1 MKTHVV
7 PVGFDY
13 DRLIAPLVRD
23 KVDVD
28 RAILLEGDRG
38 SADVARRL
46 REDFASL
53 FDAETRTV
61 ELDDVYDYDALYALA
76 YGVLRDE
83 LDEGNVV
90 RINVSAMPRTVSFAF
105 TNAAQQVVVE
115 YEGEKGEKTGE
126 ESRNEDGDVDANED
140 DTARNSILAYYTAPE
155 RYLETE
161 LAEEIDR
168 AVRLMRRLK
177 DEGLTDDVERELDE
191 RYSHAN
197 QLLRE
202 FNERGTTA
210 GAREFDGSH
219 LIEMPITP
227 PSDLKE
233 FERTLLRTLADEG
246 VVGSVSE
253 LAERVA
259 ERAGRENTDSFR
271 SKVIYDVR
279 SLREK
284 GYVEQSERGRS
295 HETRLSHLGRLWVR
309 AHVGNAGAKKGGD
322 G

>member
-28 RAILLEGDRG
+28 RAVLLEGDRG
-38 SADVARRL
+38 SAEVARRL
-46 REDFASL
+46 REDFESL
-53 FDAETRTV
+53 FDAETVT
-61 ELDDVYDYDALYALA
+61 EEIDDVYDYDALFALA
-76 YGVLRDE
+76 YGVLSDE

-115 YEGEKGEKTGE
+115 YEGEKGEREGE
-126 ESRNEDGDVDANED
+126 EMD
-140 DTARNSILAYYTAPE
+140 DEETEGENAARSSILAYYTAPE

-161 LAEEIDR
+161 LADEVEEV
-168 AVRLMRRLK
+168 VRLMRRLK
-177 DEGLTDDVERELDE
+177 DEGLTESVERSLDE
-191 RYSHAN
+191 RYSRAN

-233 FERTLLRTLADEG
+233 FERTLLRVLADEG

-284 GYVEQSERGRS
+284 GYVEQAKRGRS

-309 AHVGNAGAKKGGD
+309 AHGGKTETEAETKKGGD
-322 G
+322 V

>member
-13 DRLIAPLVRD
+13 DRLVAPLVRD
-23 KVDVD
+23 QVDVD
-28 RAILLEGDRG
+28 RAVLIEGARG
-38 SADVARRL
+38 SADVARKL

-61 ELDDVYDYDALYALA
+61 GIDDVYDYDAIFALA

-83 LDEGNVV
+83 LDDDNEV

-105 TNAAQQVVVE
+105 TNAAQHVVVE
-115 YEGEKGEKTGE
+115 DE
-126 ESRNEDGDVDANED
+126 E
-140 DTARNSILAYYTAPE
+140 ARGRVLAYYTAPE

-161 LAEEIDR
+161 LADEMDEV
-168 AVRLMRRLK
+168 VRLMRRLK
-177 DEGLTDDVERELDE
+177 DEGLTDAAERELDE
-191 RYSHAN
+191 RYSRAN
-197 QLLRE
+197 ELLRE
-202 FNERGTTA
+202 FNERGTTV

-219 LIEMPITP
+219 VIEMPITP
-227 PSDLKE
+227 PADLKE
-233 FERTLLRTLADEG
+233 FERTLLRALDDEG
-246 VVGSVSE
+246 VVESMSE
-253 LAERVA
+253 LAEVVA
-259 ERAGRENTDSFR
+259 ERTGRENTDSFR

-284 GYVEQSERGRS
+284 GYVEQSESGKS

-309 AHVGNAGAKKGGD
+309 AHDCGED
-322 G
+322 DT

>member
-28 RAILLEGDRG
+28 RAVLLEGDRG
-38 SADVARRL
+38 SAEVARRL
-46 REDFASL
+46 REDFESL
-53 FDAETRTV
+53 FDAETVT
-61 ELDDVYDYDALYALA
+61 EEIDDVYDYDALYALA
-76 YGVLRDE
+76 YGVLSDE

-115 YEGEKGEKTGE
+115 YEGEKGEREGE
-126 ESRNEDGDVDANED
+126 EMEDKTDDEDGA
-140 DTARNSILAYYTAPE
+140 ARSSILAYYTAPE

-161 LAEEIDR
+161 LADEVEEV
-168 AVRLMRRLK
+168 VRLMRRLK
-177 DEGLTDDVERELDE
+177 DEGLTESVERALDE
-191 RYSHAN
+191 RYSRAN
-197 QLLRE
+197 ELLRE

-233 FERTLLRTLADEG
+233 FERTLLRVLADEG

-284 GYVEQSERGRS
+284 GYVEQAKRGRS

-309 AHVGNAGAKKGGD
+309 AHGGKAETETETKKGED
-322 G
+322 V

>member
-28 RAILLEGDRG
+28 RAVLLEGDRG
-38 SADVARRL
+38 SAEVARRL
-46 REDFASL
+46 REDFESL
-53 FDAETRTV
+53 FDAETVT
-61 ELDDVYDYDALYALA
+61 EEIDDVYDYDALFALA
-76 YGVLRDE
+76 YGVLSDE

-115 YEGEKGEKTGE
+115 YEGGKGEREGE
-126 ESRNEDGDVDANED
+126 EMDDEETDGENAP
-140 DTARNSILAYYTAPE
+140 RSSILAYYTAPE

-161 LAEEIDR
+161 LADEVEEV
-168 AVRLMRRLK
+168 VRLMRRLK
-177 DEGLTDDVERELDE
+177 DEGLTESVERALDE
-191 RYSHAN
+191 RYSRAN

-259 ERAGRENTDSFR
+259 ERAERENTDSFR

-284 GYVEQSERGRS
+284 GYVEQAKRGRS

-309 AHVGNAGAKKGGD
+309 AHGAKTDTKKGED

>member
-13 DRLIAPLVRD
+13 DRLVAPLVRD

-28 RAILLEGDRG
+28 RAVLLEGERG
-38 SADVARRL
+38 SSDVARRL

-61 ELDDVYDYDALYALA
+61 EIDDVYDYDALFALA
-76 YGVLRDE
+76 HGVLSDE
-83 LDEGNVV
+83 LDEGNEV

-105 TNAAQQVVVE
+105 TNAAQHVVVE
-115 YEGEKGEKTGE
+115 YEGDGEGEDENESEGKGE
-126 ESRNEDGDVDANED
+126 A
-140 DTARNSILAYYTAPE
+140 ARGSVLAYYTAPQ

-161 LAEEIDR
+161 LAEEVDR
-168 AVRLMRRLK
+168 TVRLMRRLK
-177 DEGLTDDVERELDE
+177 NEGLTESVERALDE

-197 QLLRE
+197 ELLRE

-219 LIEMPITP
+219 VIEIPITP

-259 ERAGRENTDSFR
+259 ERTGRENTDSFR
-271 SKVIYDVR
+271 SKVIYDAR

-284 GYVEQSERGRS
+284 GYVEQAERGRS

-309 AHVGNAGAKKGGD
+309 AHEGGVS
-322 G
+322 

>member
-28 RAILLEGDRG
+28 RAVLLEGNRG
-38 SADVARRL
+38 SSDVARRL
-46 REDFASL
+46 REDFESL

-61 ELDDVYDYDALYALA
+61 EIDDVYDHDAVFALA
-76 YGVLRDE
+76 YGVLSDE
-83 LDEGNVV
+83 LDEGNEV

-105 TNAAQQVVVE
+105 TSAAQHVVVE
-115 YEGEKGEKTGE
+115 YEGESGE
-126 ESRNEDGDVDANED
+126 ESGGTRDN
-140 DTARNSILAYYTAPE
+140 ILAYYTAPE

-161 LAEEIDR
+161 LADEIER

-177 DEGLTDDVERELDE
+177 DEGLTDDVERALDE

-197 QLLRE
+197 ELLRE

-219 LIEMPITP
+219 VIEIPITP
-227 PSDLKE
+227 PSNLKE

-259 ERAGRENTDSFR
+259 ERTGRDNTDSFR
-271 SKVIYDVR
+271 SKVIYDAR

-309 AHVGNAGAKKGGD
+309 AHGGD
-322 G
+322 AEIPEED

>member
-28 RAILLEGDRG
+28 RAVLLEGDRG
-38 SADVARRL
+38 SAEVARRL

-53 FDAETRTV
+53 FDAETVTA
-61 ELDDVYDYDALYALA
+61 EIDDVYDYDALFALA
-76 YGVLRDE
+76 YGVLSDE

-115 YEGEKGEKTGE
+115 YEGEGGEKTD
-126 ESRNEDGDVDANED
+126 ESTEGGGAPRS
-140 DTARNSILAYYTAPE
+140 SILAYYTAPE

-161 LAEEIDR
+161 LADEIDR

-177 DEGLTDDVERELDE
+177 DEGLTDDVERALDE

-202 FNERGTTA
+202 FKERGTTA
-210 GAREFDGSH
+210 GAREFNGSH
-219 LIEMPITP
+219 LIEIPITP

-233 FERTLLRTLADEG
+233 FERTLLRVLADEG

-259 ERAGRENTDSFR
+259 ERTGRDNTDSFR

-279 SLREK
+279 SLRDK

-295 HETRLSHLGRLWVR
+295 HETRLSHLGRIWVR
-309 AHVGNAGAKKGGD
+309 AHDAEPDATEEDVG
-322 G
+322 

>member
-13 DRLIAPLVRD
+13 DRLVAPLVRD

-28 RAILLEGDRG
+28 RAVLLEGDRG
-38 SADVARRL
+38 SSDVARRL

-76 YGVLRDE
+76 YGVLSDE

-115 YEGEKGEKTGE
+115 YEGEKGEKPE
-126 ESRNEDGDVDANED
+126 ETRDADGDGDATDGD
-140 DTARNSILAYYTAPE
+140 DAARNSILAYYTAPE

-161 LAEEIDR
+161 LADEVEEG
-168 AVRLMRRLK
+168 VRLMRRLK
-177 DEGLTDDVERELDE
+177 DEGLTDGVERKLDE
-191 RYSHAN
+191 RYSRAN
-197 QLLRE
+197 ELLRE

-233 FERTLLRTLADEG
+233 FERTLLRTLAEEG

-309 AHVGNAGAKKGGD
+309 AHAGDGKGG
-322 G
+322 GA